1 MSWQK
6 KNLVKIFFHE
16 KKISTKKI
24 VSEKKIGELFF
35 EKYTGCPKKN
45 VPKIVCRISLPT
57 NKLDGCA
64 ISHLKGGIFSS
75 VWSTKH
81 FCTISESCNIR
92 RSKLD
97 IIQNIL
103 NIGWSFL
110 FKSNVSYCFVYILVP
125 LYCTDMGFTLKLTE
139 GRMFD
144 ISPPYKKFIARK
156 IMNKS
161 RPYQISRY

>member
-1 MSWQK
+1 MVNPK
-6 KNLVKIFFHE
+6 GILHLTECRLCGLLVWYR
-16 KKISTKKI
+16 
-24 VSEKKIGELFF
+24 VSQ
-35 EKYTGCPKKN
+35 KN